1 MSAPSSRSELERRTF
16 WRLVAAQ
23 VLANG
28 PPSVVTAA
36 FLVAFLETDS
46 GYVVR
51 NSAALALYGALGFAF
66 MILFGFRQFPR
77 EVAWL
82 REERSPTD
90 RERARLLIAPL
101 AGAGGALA
109 MWIGGAVLFTL
120 INLGEST
127 GDALVTGGTILLG
140 GASTSALVYLSFE
153 RIMQPMVALALAES
167 PPPRPVGPGVALRIA
182 IAWLLTSGIPALT
195 VLGVALAALL
205 GAGVQ
210 EEQLALAA
218 AFFSGGVLVVGL
230 AALRVATRAVATP
243 ILEMRRALRRI
254 EEGDFA
260 TRIEI
265 ADGSELGQLQAGFN
279 RMAEGLGTYLDPSVA
294 EHILRTGT
302 ALGGEETEVTVMF
315 LDVRDFTGFAGSASA
330 AEVVAALNRL
340 FERVVPIVHA
350 HGGHVD
356 KFMGDGL
363 MAVFGAPR
371 SDPEHAA
378 HAIGAALEITR
389 AVEEEPLAIGIGLN
403 SGRVIAGSV
412 GGGGRQEFSVI
423 GDAVNI
429 AARVEAAT
437 RQTGDAV
444 LVAERTREL
453 AGDFTFEPRPGVDLG
468 GRSVALYA
476 VAPQSRA
483 F

>member
-1 MSAPSSRSELERRTF
+1 VSAPSSRSDLERRTF
-16 WRLVAAQ
+16 RRLVIAQ

-36 FLVAFLETDS
+36 FLVAFLETDP

-51 NSAALALYGALGFAF
+51 NTVALAIYGALGFAF
-66 MILFGFRQFPR
+66 MVVFGFHQFPR
-77 EVAWL
+77 EVGWISEG
-82 REERSPTD
+82 RRPSD
-90 RERARLLIAPL
+90 RERARLLLAPL
-101 AGAGGALA
+101 AGAAGALA
-109 MWIGGAVLFTL
+109 MWVGGAALFTL
-120 INLGEST
+120 INLGQSS

-153 RIMQPMVALALAES
+153 RIMQPMRALALAES
-167 PPPRPVGPGVALRIA
+167 PPARPVGPGVGLRIA
-182 IAWLLTSGIPALT
+182 IAWLLTSAIPALT

-205 GAGVQ
+205 GARVD

-218 AFFSGGVLVVGL
+218 GFFSAGVLIVGL

-243 ILEMRRALRRI
+243 ILEMRRALTRI
-254 EEGDFA
+254 EHGDFG

-265 ADGSELGQLQAGFN
+265 ADGGELGQLQAGFN
-279 RMAEGLGTYLDPSVA
+279 RMAEGLGTYLDPTVA

-302 ALGGEETEVTVMF
+302 ALGGEEVEVTVMF
-315 LDVRDFTGFAGSASA
+315 LDVRDFTGFAGRASA
-330 AEVVAALNRL
+330 PQVVSALNGL
-340 FERVVPIVHA
+340 FERAVPIVHA

-356 KFMGDGL
+356 KFIGDGL

-378 HAIGAALEITR
+378 HAIGAALEIAR
-389 AVEEEPLAIGIGLN
+389 AVEEQPLRIGIGLN
-403 SGRVIAGSV
+403 SGRVIAGNV

-423 GDAVNI
+423 GDAVNV
-429 AARVEAAT
+429 AARVESAT
-437 RQTGDAV
+437 RGTGDAI

-453 AGDFTFEPRPGVDLG
+453 AGAFAFEPRAALPLG
-468 GRSVALYA
+468 GGREVALF
-476 VAPQSRA
+476 APRVSA
-483 F
+483 